1 MPINMIPKAKIK
13 WMNSLLF
20 FSRIALSFG
29 IFICLTTYAKQ
40 EKPIEGNTDLSTEV
54 YTVLVEKA
62 MTLQTDFTYE
72 AWADMLSE
80 DVVFVCP
87 DDGDSNQIKI
97 VGKSTVLAYWK
108 TWQQDNGVASLTLSG
123 FNHAPC
129 QSNEKGKVI
138 DLAGIYV
145 FSLVSSKWVFKNGQI
160 VVLPIN
166 FCHHFNPA
174 KRIDRCF
181 IYYDRMPVS
190 RAAKEIKN

>member
-1 MPINMIPKAKIK
+1 MNMTPEAKIK
-13 WMNSLLF
+13 WINSLLF
-20 FSRIALSFG
+20 FSRIALGFG

-40 EKPIEGNTDLSTEV
+40 EKSVSTSTDLSTEV

-62 MTLQTDFTYE
+62 MTLQTDFNYE

-80 DVVFVCP
+80 DVVFVFP
-87 DDGDSNQIKI
+87 DGGDSNQIKI
-97 VGKSTVLAYWK
+97 VGKSAVLAYWK
-108 TWQQDNGVASLTLSG
+108 IWQQNNGIASLTMSG

-129 QSNEKGKVI
+129 QSSEKGKVM
-138 DLAGIYV
+138 DLSGIYV
-145 FSLVSSKWVFKNGQI
+145 FSLVSSKWVFKNGQT

-166 FCHHFNPA
+166 FCYHFNPA

-190 RAAKEIKN
+190 RAAKEL

>member
-1 MPINMIPKAKIK
+1 MTPEAKIRLR
-13 WMNSLLF
+13 NSLLF
-20 FSRIALSFG
+20 FSRMALSFG

-40 EKPIEGNTDLSTEV
+40 EKSPESHTDLSTEV

-62 MTLQTDFTYE
+62 MTLQTDFNYE

-80 DVVFVCP
+80 DVVFVFP
-87 DDGDSNQIKI
+87 DDGDSNQIKA
-97 VGKSTVLAYWK
+97 VGKSAVLAYWK
-108 TWQQDNGVASLTLSG
+108 TWQQDNNIASLTLSS

-129 QSNEKGKVI
+129 QSSEKGKVM

-145 FSLVSSKWVFKNGQI
+145 FSLVSSKWIFKNGQT
-160 VVLPIN
+160 VVIPIN
-166 FCHHFNPA
+166 FCYHFNQA

-190 RAAKEIKN
+190 RAAKEL